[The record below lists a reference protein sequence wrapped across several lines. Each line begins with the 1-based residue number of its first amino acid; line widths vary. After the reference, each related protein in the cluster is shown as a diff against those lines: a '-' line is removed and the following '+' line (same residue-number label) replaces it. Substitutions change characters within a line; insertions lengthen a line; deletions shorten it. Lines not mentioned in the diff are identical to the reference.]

1 MGTDKRLL
9 TICGAIAG
17 AAAVSVAAGAF
28 ADDTNKRAGTPMVL
42 AQAGS
47 TGGTIGK
54 QGKSAAGSSGTEER
68 TDKSAQRAQRR
79 PSLRSLAATTSAVP
93 QYLGCFKDQGNWFV
107 LSTEGRDLNG
117 LAADDPG
124 MTSERCVSICSSQGF
139 IYAGTQYR
147 TQCFCGNK
155 YGRSGQADNCN
166 MACGGN
172 PSQKCGGVWA
182 NSVYRVSKIR

>member
-1 MGTDKRLL
+1 MCQSNSGHRLMKRESSLL
-9 TICGAIAG
+9 AALTVTFVAV
-17 AAAVSVAAGAF
+17 AAA
-28 ADDTNKRAGTPMVL
+28 PPVL

-54 QGKSAAGSSGTEER
+54 QGKSAAGSSATEEGA
-68 TDKSAQRAQRR
+68 DKPAQVQRK
-79 PSLRSLAATTSAVP
+79 PSLRSLAATTAAGP

-107 LSTEGRDLNG
+107 LTTEGRDLNG
-117 LAADDPG
+117 LAVGDSS
-124 MTSERCVSICSSQGF
+124 MTSERCVSICRSQGF
-139 IYAGTQYR
+139 AYAGTQNR

-172 PSQKCGGVWA
+172 PVQMCGGGWA
-182 NSVYRVSKIR
+182 NSVYRVLKIK